1 MQPAHADLWS
11 CTDAQG
17 VTRLASEPLDGRCE
31 LFFRG
36 PPAPAGAPAEPATEP
51 AGAAGAA
58 GSGAS
63 ASSRLTWFDV
73 TPGYKSVRHLLREV
87 SQAQGIDYDLLK
99 AVIATES
106 GFDSA
111 AVSHRGAVGL
121 MQIMPATAGRFGVVA
136 DKAATV
142 EQKLT
147 NPGVNIRAGARYL
160 SHLMTLFPGQLELAL
175 AAYNAGE
182 GTVQRAGNRV
192 PPIRETQNYVK
203 TVLQLYALLKPPAPV
218 LPPPVRAQASAPQ
231 APSPARG
238 GALGRSNMI
247 STFPQPPVPLAA
259 PATPSER

>member
-1 MQPAHADLWS
+1 MPPAHADLWS

-17 VTRLASEPLDGRCE
+17 VTRLASEALEGRCE
-31 LFFRG
+31 LFYRG
-36 PPAPAGAPAEPATEP
+36 PVP
-51 AGAAGAA
+51 AAGAQPEAAAEPGAAVTPA
-58 GSGAS
+58 GSAS
-63 ASSRLTWFDV
+63 PRLTWFDV
-73 TPGYKSVRHLLREV
+73 TPGYKSIRHLLREV

-203 TVLQLYALLKPPAPV
+203 TVLQLYALLKPPPPV
-218 LPPPVRAQASAPQ
+218 LPPPVRAQASSPLT
-231 APSPARG
+231 PTPARG

-247 STFPQPPVPLAA
+247 STFPQPPVLLAA
-259 PATPSER
+259 PAKPSEQ